1 MQSSSNFLMTLT
13 RNFAK
18 LKRPSR
24 KSLLNPKP
32 SRRMIKVKDD
42 RPIVL
47 KQRKVNEAHMEAAL
61 ALGLGWRIVGA
72 T

>member
-1 MQSSSNFLMTLT
+1 
-13 RNFAK
+13 
-18 LKRPSR
+18 
-24 KSLLNPKP
+24 
-32 SRRMIKVKDD
+32 MIKVKDD